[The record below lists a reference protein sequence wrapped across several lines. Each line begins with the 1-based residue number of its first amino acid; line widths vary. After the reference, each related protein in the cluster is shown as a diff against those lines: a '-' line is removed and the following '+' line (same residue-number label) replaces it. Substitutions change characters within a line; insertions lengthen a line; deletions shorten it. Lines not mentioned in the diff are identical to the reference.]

1 MSPVQLV
8 RVGSDSMTP
17 ALHSGD
23 LVVVEPLADP
33 PRHGDVVTIRHP
45 DDGDRLIKRI
55 VAVGGEEV
63 AVEDGVLVVD
73 GRRVCERLVDPE
85 RQDGVWFGPITVPT
99 GAVFLL
105 GDDRGSSIDSR
116 EFGAVDETDIGGRV
130 RLRIWPSPGPLP
142 AADC

>member
-1 MSPVQLV
+1 MLPVQLV

-33 PRHGDVVTIRHP
+33 PRHGDVVTIRHLH
-45 DDGDRLIKRI
+45 DGDRLIKRI
-55 VAVGGEEV
+55 VAVGGERV

-73 GRRVCERLVDPE
+73 GRRVCEALVDQA
-85 RQDGVWFGPITVPT
+85 RQDGVWFGPVTVPAGT
-99 GAVFLL
+99 VFLL
-105 GDDRGSSIDSR
+105 GDNRAGAVDSR
-116 EFGAVDETDIGGRV
+116 DFGAVDETDVSGRV